1 MLWNFVAQK
10 SHCGAIAFRVRI
22 HSAAASPHPPRSLA
36 REILFG
42 RVLSPAA
49 HTYTQNSPFLSFS
62 LSARAY
68 PFARVNSSLRQKS
81 KFVSFATTTFFV
93 AVVNLFMR
101 PRRRRRLTDLEKFT
115 THPRTAC
122 SCHLHCVL
130 GKREQGT
137 GQRARTVNIPIAK
150 RGDNFE
156 LCCQGGRQIE
166 RWTRRREREFWNKT
180 KLSSCPCN
188 LCKRSWCQHS
198 TQI

>member
-1 MLWNFVAQK
+1 
-10 SHCGAIAFRVRI
+10 VRI

-49 HTYTQNSPFLSFS
+49 QTVYTKQPISLFFS
-62 LSARAY
+62 LH
-68 PFARVNSSLRQKS
+68 ARVSFRTRQFISAPEKQIRIICNNN
-81 KFVSFATTTFFV
+81 FFRI

-101 PRRRRRLTDLEKFT
+101 PRRRRRRLTDLEKFT

-137 GQRARTVNIPIAK
+137 GQRARTVNIPTAK
-150 RGDNFE
+150 RGDSFE
-156 LCCQGGRQIE
+156 LCCQRGRQIE
-166 RWTRRREREFWNKT
+166 RWTRRREREREF
-180 KLSSCPCN
+180 
-188 LCKRSWCQHS
+188 
-198 TQI
+198 